1 MIRQTKRYTHASQDT
16 QANTRSRACTRANR
30 DGDHRPGSR
39 CARPGDP
46 HLGTNAGPVAPGLLA
61 LALVLVV
68 ALPPSGCGSL
78 PVGSRGP
85 QPVGLLAA
93 GPRPAQAISGDAA
106 TRSNATDPVSGARRA
121 PEEVLA
127 DPAERMRFMERMRV
141 QILHRT
147 RRVSPADYQRVVR
160 PGLERQ
166 LRAMGLLED
175 EVELIL
181 ADVERSRAVQAGW
194 RDR

>member
-1 MIRQTKRYTHASQDT
+1 MIRKTKRYTPASQDT
-16 QANTRSRACTRANR
+16 QANTRSRAGTRANR
-30 DGDHRPGSR
+30 DGDRRAGPR
-39 CARPGDP
+39 CARPARP
-46 HLGTNAGPVAPGLLA
+46 RIGTNAGRTAPGFLA
-61 LALVLVV
+61 LALVLAG
-68 ALPPSGCGSL
+68 ALPPAGCGSL
-78 PVGSRGP
+78 PGGSRGQP
-85 QPVGLLAA
+85 PVGLLAA

-106 TRSNATDPVSGARRA
+106 TRPIATAPVPGARRV

-194 RDR
+194 HDR